1 MGLAPIT
8 EEDKPALESIIKRLK
23 RMRKREVAQMQR
35 NYGTP
40 QLDTA
45 IEELMEYGSYKGWW
59 EHDGFKG

>member
-23 RMRKREVAQMQR
+23 RMRKREVAQMDR

-40 QLDTA
+40 QLDDA
-45 IEELMEYGSYKGWW
+45 INELMEYGANKGWW
-59 EHDGFKG
+59 EYDNY